1 MLWPFI
7 IAALGLLVGTL
18 MGVAMLLRP
27 RGSHLSIGLGSV
39 PEKSGGVGESRA
51 FGGLLF
57 GMHGVALAFVIPLL
71 VSQAT
76 LANGPSS
83 DGPVGI
89 SATVHVAPTY
99 AAAEWGVLALAP
111 AVVFILLLF
120 VGWLCALLARIA
132 SVLIDREGVPLN
144 LRLIGVDLF
153 MTLTLAAPLFV
164 YTF

>member
-1 MLWPFI
+1 MQWTFI

-57 GMHGVALAFVIPLL
+57 GMHGVALAFVVLF
-71 VSQAT
+71 
-76 LANGPSS
+76 LASTAMPAHETT
-83 DGPVGI
+83 DGPVVV
-89 SATVHVAPTY
+89 SASVHLVPAHEE
-99 AAAEWGVLALAP
+99 AEDRLLGLAP
-111 AVVFILLLF
+111 AIAFILLLF

-164 YTF
+164 YVF